1 MDYESP
7 LHSFTTLT
15 FMPNFINLFPVHK
28 MKKVLGSAIL
38 LTLLILAVLPVGCTP
53 VGSALNGSGKIIDRS
68 IDIGDFDSVEAR
80 GVLDLEI
87 VGSASFQVT
96 LSTDE
101 NLINRVLF
109 SLEGKIL
116 KINIEAPATFL
127 PTGLKVK
134 IAMPELKNLNLND
147 EARATISILK
157 TVPSLNLVLAG
168 GSSLNGTLTAD
179 STNFFLSGQSQVS
192 LRGKSNMLELDV
204 AGGSQLD
211 LGNFLLSGANV
222 KLREASTAV
231 LNVDGDLNIV
241 LKDASR
247 VIYFGN
253 PLIKN
258 TSITGDSS
266 MTHG

>member
-1 MDYESP
+1 
-7 LHSFTTLT
+7 
-15 FMPNFINLFPVHK
+15 VHK
-28 MKKVLGSAIL
+28 TKKVLGTAIL
-38 LTLLILAVLPVGCTP
+38 LSLLTLAVLPVGCTP

-127 PTGLKVK
+127 PT
-134 IAMPELKNLNLND
+134 AMPELKNLNLND

-157 TVPSLNLVLAG
+157 TVSSLNLVLAG

-231 LNVDGDLNIV
+231 LNVEGDLNIV